1 VIAYPIVEQM
11 SFDWMIALFFF
22 LSGTSAGSFLFSM
35 MANYWKKDYKPLA
48 TTAAW
53 IAPIVLA
60 IGMFIALIDL
70 GKPSR
75 LWRLYL
81 YLNPTSMLSWGIWF
95 LSIFFLITVAYLWL
109 LKKDE
114 NKAKRLGYIG
124 VLFALA
130 AASYTAVLLAQA
142 PARAL
147 WHSSMVPPLF
157 VLGGLI
163 SGVALVI
170 LVSADK
176 TDRALINRLGRGL
189 GWLILLELGLI
200 PIEVLTLLNG
210 GADDVIAAKALLVGE
225 YSFLFWV
232 VEIALGAVI
241 PAAIFLRAKASPRL
255 QSAAAMLVLIGIFM
269 MRYIIVMGGH
279 M

>member
-1 VIAYPIVEQM
+1 M